1 MCGNLGA
8 PNLALWNGKKAKISF
23 DNEILVFILN
33 KKFYIVWT
41 DLQEI

>member
-8 PNLALWNGKKAKISF
+8 QNLALWNSKKAKISF
-23 DNEILVFILN
+23 ENEILVFILN